1 MDLAVRRAW
10 PGAAARVDDFEA
22 FYTSGF
28 PTVYRATLA
37 FSGSS
42 DVAGEA
48 TQEAFVRA
56 FARWRRLSKA
66 PWALGWVMTTSLNVA
81 RRLAKQHPQ
90 ERDPESDAGHE
101 SDARWVERLDL
112 VERLALLPPRQR
124 QAVVLHYLG
133 GFEIAE
139 IAHLMNLSIGGV
151 KSNLFKGRAALR
163 RIREARDHAGD

>member
-1 MDLAVRRAW
+1 MRRAR

-42 DVAGEA
+42 DVAAEA

-81 RRLAKQHPQ
+81 RRLGKHHLQEQRP
-90 ERDPESDAGHE
+90 ERDASQE

-133 GFEIAE
+133 GFGVAE
-139 IAHLMNLSIGGV
+139 IAQLMNLSIGGV

-163 RIREARDHAGD
+163 RSREARDHAGD

>member
-1 MDLAVRRAW
+1 MRRAR

-42 DVAGEA
+42 DVAAEA

-81 RRLAKQHPQ
+81 RRLGTQHPQ
-90 ERDPESDAGHE
+90 EHGPERDASRE

-133 GFEIAE
+133 GFGVAE
-139 IAHLMNLSIGGV
+139 IAQLMNLSIGGV

-163 RIREARDHAGD
+163 RSREARDHAGD